1 MSYNAQDIIGKT
13 LIAAGPVT
21 IYRAANDSAAPV
33 YTVPVGQS
41 VGVVYSYLLP
51 GSGRASLY
59 WMFNDSNGRPYY
71 TRHAAGVYSL
81 TALKDQG
88 VKTTLEITKDK
99 EAAAAAQA
107 AANMPFTEWL
117 KANIKT
123 VLFIGGAVII
133 LKSVLPELIKR
144 K

>member
-51 GSGRASLY
+51 GSGRAYCLS
-59 WMFNDSNGRPYY
+59 MRKP
-71 TRHAAGVYSL
+71 R
-81 TALKDQG
+81 
-88 VKTTLEITKDK
+88 I
-99 EAAAAAQA
+99 
-107 AANMPFTEWL
+107 P
-117 KANIKT
+117 T
-123 VLFIGGAVII
+123 VIQPRCDWYG
-133 LKSVLPELIKR
+133 
-144 K
+144 